1 MFDDRSQAGR
11 RLGEA
16 LASRGIEADLVLGVP
31 RGGVP
36 VADAV
41 ARRLD
46 APLDVVVAEEVTL
59 PHNQETA
66 VGAVTADGNAWYHG
80 ETVEQIDIDES
91 ELRKQERLAR
101 ERAVE
106 RRESFSDSRPPVEVA
121 GTQVVVDDGI
131 TTTAMM
137 RACVESLD
145 DHGAAAVLVA
155 VPVAAPSS
163 VTDLLVVA
171 DEVIAL
177 KTPRRFRA
185 IGRFYESFEP
195 LSTADAVECLR
206 ESAATG

>member
-11 RLGEA
+11 RLGED

-46 APLDVVVAEEVTL
+46 APLDAVVAEEVTL
-59 PHNQETA
+59 PHNQENA
-66 VGAVTADGNAWYHG
+66 VGAVTADGNACYHG
-80 ETVEQIDIDES
+80 ETVEQFDIDES
-91 ELRKQERLAR
+91 ALREQERLAR

-145 DHGAAAVLVA
+145 DRGAAAVLVA
-155 VPVAAPSS
+155 VPIAAPSS

-177 KTPRRFRA
+177 KTPQRFRA
-185 IGRFYESFEP
+185 IGRFYESFDP

-206 ESAATG
+206 ESAATR